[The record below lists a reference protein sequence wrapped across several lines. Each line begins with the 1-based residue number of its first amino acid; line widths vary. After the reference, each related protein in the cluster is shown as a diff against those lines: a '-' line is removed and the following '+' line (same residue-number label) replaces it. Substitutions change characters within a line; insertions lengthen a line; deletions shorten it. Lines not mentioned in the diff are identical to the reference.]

1 MENDR
6 GATNGRVVRVA
17 CVTVRRMDLENIGEL
32 RVYARGGVDRA
43 GGGNGPA
50 ILLCHGF
57 GAPGN
62 DLVNLAR
69 VIDVGRETRWF
80 FPEAPLEV
88 AVGPGMRGRA
98 WWDIG
103 MDELMMHLMRGDIAA
118 AMKRLDEVPAGLEAA
133 KTALS
138 SVIEG
143 LEKHHGV
150 KRDRLIIGGFSQGA
164 MLATEMFVSAD
175 EPFAGLVVLSGTR
188 LGGERWSAG
197 LSRHGANL
205 HALVTHGR
213 RDPLLPFGRAEV
225 LRDMM
230 TAAGAHVTWVPHGG
244 AHEIPA
250 VCLDALGTFC
260 RSRLPASS

>member
-1 MENDR
+1 MD
-6 GATNGRVVRVA
+6 
-17 CVTVRRMDLENIGEL
+17 VTSMGSL
-32 RVYARGGVDRA
+32 RVFMRGGVDRQ

-50 ILLCHGF
+50 ILRCHGF

-62 DLVNLAR
+62 DLVSLAR
-69 VIDVGRETRWF
+69 VVDVGRDVRWF

-88 AVGPGMRGRA
+88 DVGPGVSGRA

-103 MDELMMHLMRGDIAA
+103 MEQLMTHLMRGDIDA
-118 AMKRLDEVPAGLEAA
+118 AMKRLDEIPPGLEPA
-133 KTALS
+133 KQALS
-138 SVIEG
+138 STIEV
-143 LEKHHGV
+143 LAKEHGV
-150 KRDRLIIGGFSQGA
+150 TRDRLIIGGFSQGA
-164 MLATEMFVSAD
+164 MLATEMFVSSP

-188 LGGERWSAG
+188 LGGDMWKAG
-197 LSRHGANL
+197 LSRHGAHL

-230 TAAGAHVTWVPHGG
+230 KQAGADVTWVAHGG

-250 VCLDALGTFC
+250 VCLDALGTFV
-260 RSRLPASS
+260 RARLGATS